1 MKSLIYSL
9 IAAAGAIFAFNS
21 CLTKPDFAFEPQIS
35 FASLS
40 KKSILDGNNQLIED
54 SIFLEI
60 NFKDGDGDIG
70 LSNADTLGKFAFR
83 NPDKTLNPFY
93 FNFYCDIYRQNKFTG
108 EYERVRFPLSR
119 DPVLGI
125 DVESNIYGRVPPLLE
140 NARKG
145 PIEGVLRYNIGGLFY
160 DVLGINK
167 RDSIRFEVFI
177 YDRALNKSNVI
188 TTPAILVNE

>member
-9 IAAAGAIFAFNS
+9 TIAVLVIFSFNS
-21 CLTKPDFAFEPQIS
+21 CLTKPDFPFEPTIS

-60 NFKDGDGDIG
+60 NFRDGNGDIG
-70 LSNADTLGKFAFR
+70 LSSADTLGKFAFR
-83 NPDKTLNPFY
+83 NPDNTLNPFY

-108 EYERVRFPLSR
+108 QYERVKFPVSK
-119 DPVLGI
+119 DPILGI

-140 NARKG
+140 GGQG
-145 PIEGVLRYNIGGLFY
+145 PIEGTIRYNIGGLFY
-160 DVLGINK
+160 DVLGINQ